1 MTADAQK
8 EPLLSADHSK
18 TEHLQG
24 CIDRMK
30 RSGASAPAVASFAH
44 HFERVA
50 AGEREFLGEDD
61 IEPVHF
67 LPDAERFGEFRKT
80 GENALHC
87 VAVIKLNGGLGTG
100 MGLEKAKSLLDVR
113 DDLTFL
119 DMVARQVLA
128 IRSRSGSNVPL
139 ILMNSP
145 HTAADSEEV
154 LSRYSELAHP
164 HLPGGFLQNRI
175 PKIFASNLAAAG
187 RADDELAWCPPGHGD
202 LYTAIAGSGLLEGLL
217 DQGFQYAFI
226 SNVDNLGAVLDPV
239 ILGYMVAH
247 DHDFMMEAAD
257 RSAAD
262 RKGGHLCTLKDGRL
276 ALRET
281 AQCRPAD
288 AAVFQDISRHR
299 YFNTNNLW
307 LHLPTLTEA
316 LAANS
321 GFLPLDTI
329 VNRKR
334 LDPRDPTSP
343 PVLQLETAMGAA
355 ISLFEGA
362 AAVRVPRRR
371 FSPVKN
377 TDDLLAVRSDAY
389 RLTDDWQVVL
399 HPDREA
405 PPVISLDDRYYKMI
419 DHFEARFPTGP
430 PSLRC
435 CASLKIEGDITFG
448 KDVVI
453 EGDATVRAR
462 DSTVVSDGA
471 ILSGVIDL

>member
-1 MTADAQK
+1 M
-8 EPLLSADHSK
+8 
-18 TEHLQG
+18 
-24 CIDRMK
+24 
-30 RSGASAPAVASFAH
+30 
-44 HFERVA
+44 
-50 AGEREFLGEDD
+50 
-61 IEPVHF
+61 
-67 LPDAERFGEFRKT
+67 PDAERFGEFRKT

-217 DQGFQYAFI
+217 DQGFEYAFI

-262 RKGGHLCTLKDGRL
+262 RKGGHLCTSEGR
-276 ALRET
+276 APRPPRDRPVPP
-281 AQCRPAD
+281 CRRSSLPG
-288 AAVFQDISRHR
+288 
-299 YFNTNNLW
+299 
-307 LHLPTLTEA
+307 HLPP
-316 LAANS
+316 
-321 GFLPLDTI
+321 PLLQHQQPL
-329 VNRKR
+329 VAPAHPGGSSRSQQR
-334 LDPRDPTSP
+334 LSP
-343 PVLQLETAMGAA
+343 P
-355 ISLFEGA
+355 
-362 AAVRVPRRR
+362 R
-371 FSPVKN
+371 
-377 TDDLLAVRSDAY
+377 
-389 RLTDDWQVVL
+389 
-399 HPDREA
+399 HDRQ
-405 PPVISLDDRYYKMI
+405 P
-419 DHFEARFPTGP
+419 
-430 PSLRC
+430 
-435 CASLKIEGDITFG
+435 
-448 KDVVI
+448 
-453 EGDATVRAR
+453 
-462 DSTVVSDGA
+462 
-471 ILSGVIDL
+471 